1 MLIRHKLLVS
11 AAVSICS
18 VIAMFGLQRFSAAK
32 LDDLS
37 HAAQQVIELEKDV
50 LSLRRDEKDFFARLD
65 LAYLDK
71 HKQQARELEEKMAGL
86 GAIFERNDI
95 GQNDLQAFKQNLTR
109 YESTFAEIAELQKQI
124 GLHPKDGLYGALRSA
139 VHDVETLVKEK
150 NEPELMVTM
159 LQLRRNEK
167 DFMLRRAMSYLDKFS
182 GNLAQLRQQVAG
194 TMLSD
199 SVKGELYGLIDDY
212 EKNFKTLVNK
222 EQELGLDKDSGRMA
236 SLRDSIASAEKSL
249 VQLKVQSMDAIS
261 AAEDTTVTIS
271 IVIFILIALVL
282 IGFTLAIIRSI
293 MEPVQRISDAI
304 SRIEATKD
312 LTLRCDTKVD
322 DEIGQIARHFNSMV
336 ESFQSLIREVLSSV
350 EVVNHSCQELSE
362 NSMRASEGVGRQ
374 LNETDMVATAITE
387 MGATIDEIA
396 SNTELAAERAG
407 NTHDNAQQGQ
417 VGVEHTIEKIQALAA
432 QLTDSAQVVS
442 ELEKDSET
450 IGSVLDVIRG
460 IAEQTNLLALNA
472 AIEAA
477 RAGEQGRG
485 FAVVADEVRSLAMRT
500 QESTEEIAGIIQT
513 LQSRTRSIVQLME
526 ATQRQGI
533 ESADQAASAGALLEQ
548 INADVTNIMDMS
560 TQIAA
565 AIEEQ
570 SMVASEVN
578 KNVVVIRDI
587 AAESA
592 QAADENAK
600 ASDDVKARTQV
611 LYQAVSLFK
620 I

>member
-50 LSLRRDEKDFFARLD
+50 LSLRKDEKDFFARLE
-65 LAYLDK
+65 LGYVDK
-71 HKQQARELEEKMAGL
+71 HQRKAKELEERIATL
-86 GAIFERNDI
+86 GEIFARNDI
-95 GQNDLQAFKQNLTR
+95 EQGDLHSFKQNLVR
-109 YESTFAEIAELQKQI
+109 YESIFAETTNLQKQI
-124 GLHPKDGLYGALRSA
+124 GLNPKDGLYGALRSA
-139 VHDVETLVKEK
+139 VQNVETLVKER

-167 DFMLRRAMSYLDKFS
+167 DFMLRRTISYVDRFN
-182 GNLAQLRQQVAG
+182 GNLTLLRQQVASA
-194 TMLSD
+194 MLSGA
-199 SVKGELYGLIDDY
+199 VKSELNTLINDY
-212 EKNFKTLVNK
+212 EQNFKTLVAK
-222 EQELGLDKDSGRMA
+222 EQEFGLDKDSGKMA

-249 VQLKVQSMDAIS
+249 VQLKAQSMEAIS
-261 AAEDTTVTIS
+261 RAESATVTIS
-271 IVIFILIALVL
+271 IIIFVLITLVL

-293 MEPVQRISDAI
+293 MDPVQRISDAI
-304 SRIEATKD
+304 SRIEETKD
-312 LTLRCDTKVD
+312 LPLRCDTKVD

-336 ESFQSLIREVLSSV
+336 ESFQSLIKEVLTSV
-350 EVVNHSCQELSE
+350 EVVNHSCQELSQ
-362 NSMRASEGVGRQ
+362 NSLRASEGVGRQ

-417 VGVEHTIEKIQALAA
+417 MGVEQTIEKIQALAA

-477 RAGEQGRG
+477 RAGELGRG

-526 ATQRQGI
+526 ATQKQGV

-548 INADVTNIMDMS
+548 INTDVTNIMDMS

-592 QAADENAK
+592 QAADDNAK
-600 ASDDVKARTQV
+600 SSDEVKARTEV

>member
-1 MLIRHKLLVS
+1 MLIRHKLLAS
-11 AAVSICS
+11 AAISISS
-18 VIAMFGLQRFSAAK
+18 VIAMFALQQYSAST

-37 HAAQQVIELEKDV
+37 HAAQSVIELEKEV
-50 LSLRRDEKDFFARLD
+50 LSLRKEEKDFFSRLD
-65 LAYLDK
+65 LSYLDN
-71 HKQQARELEEKMAGL
+71 HKTNADDVYNLMGGL
-86 GAIFERNDI
+86 
-95 GQNDLQAFKQNLTR
+95 K
-109 YESTFAEIAELQKQI
+109 STFNDYNIPTNALDSFDSSVHEYQNIFVEIVNLQREI
-124 GLHPKDGLYGALRSA
+124 GLHAKDGLYGALRGA
-139 VHDVETLVKEK
+139 VHNVETLVKE
-150 NEPELMVTM
+150 NDQPEMMVTM

-167 DFMLRRAMSYLDKFS
+167 DFMLRRSLSYLEKFN
-182 GNLAQLRQQVAG
+182 GNLAVLRQQFDESF
-194 TMLSD
+194 LSN
-199 SVKGELYGLIDDY
+199 SVKSELNRSLAAY
-212 EKNFKTLVNK
+212 EKDFKVLINK
-222 EQELGLDKDSGRMA
+222 EQALGLTKDDGKMA
-236 SLRDSIASAEKSL
+236 HLRDSIARAEQGLATLKEQSFNAIHDAENSA
-249 VQLKVQSMDAIS
+249 
-261 AAEDTTVTIS
+261 VTIS
-271 IVIFILIALVL
+271 ISIFVLITIVL
-282 IGFTLAIIRSI
+282 IGFTIAIIRSI
-293 MEPVQRISDAI
+293 MEPVKKISDAI
-304 SRIEATKD
+304 ANIEATKD

-322 DEIGQIARHFNSMV
+322 DEIGQIANHFNSMV
-336 ESFQSLIREVLSSV
+336 DSFQHLIKEVLESV
-350 EVVNHSCQELSE
+350 EVVNRSCQELSE
-362 NSMRASEGVGRQ
+362 NSIRASEGVGRQ

-396 SNTELAAERAG
+396 NNTELAAERAS

-417 VGVEHTIEKIQALAA
+417 VGVEHTIEKIQALAE
-432 QLTDSAQVVS
+432 QLNSSAQVVS
-442 ELEKDSET
+442 DLEKDSET

-526 ATQRQGI
+526 STQKQGS
-533 ESADQAASAGALLEQ
+533 ESAEQAASAGALLEQ

-578 KNVVVIRDI
+578 KNVVIIRDI

-592 QAADENAK
+592 TAADENAS
-600 ASDDVKARTQV
+600 ASDEVRARTES
-611 LYQAVSLFK
+611 LYQSVSVFK

>member
-65 LAYLDK
+65 LTYIDR
-71 HKQQARELEEKMAGL
+71 HKQQGRELEEKIASL
-86 GAIFERNDI
+86 GAIFERHDI
-95 GQNDLQAFKQNLTR
+95 SQSDLQAFRQNVTR
-109 YESTFAEIAELQKQI
+109 YESIFAEVTELQKQI
-124 GLHPKDGLYGALRSA
+124 GLHPKDGLYGALRGA
-139 VHDVETLVKEK
+139 VHNVETLVKEK

-167 DFMLRRAMSYLDKFS
+167 DFMLRRALSYLDKFN
-182 GNLAQLRQQVAG
+182 GNLSLLRQQVAG
-194 TMLSD
+194 AMLVD
-199 SVKGELYGLIDDY
+199 SVKGELNALIDDY
-212 EKNFKTLVNK
+212 EKNFAALVSK

-236 SLRDSIASAEKSL
+236 TLRDSIASAEKAL
-249 VQLKVQSMDAIS
+249 VQLKGQSLDAIY
-261 AAEDTTVTIS
+261 AAESATVTVS
-271 IVIFILIALVL
+271 IIIFVLITLVL

-336 ESFQSLIREVLSSV
+336 ESFQSLIKEVLSSV

-362 NSMRASEGVGRQ
+362 NSTRASEGVGRQ

>member
-139 VHDVETLVKEK
+139 VHNVETLVKEK

-194 TMLSD
+194 AMLSD

-249 VQLKVQSMDAIS
+249 VQLKAQSMDAIS

-526 ATQRQGI
+526 STQRQGI

>member
-18 VIAMFGLQRFSAAK
+18 VIAMFGLQRHSAAT

-37 HAAQQVIELEKDV
+37 HAAQKVIELEKDV
-50 LSLRRDEKDFFARLD
+50 LSLRKDEKDFFARLD
-65 LAYLDK
+65 INYLDK
-71 HKQQARELEEKMAGL
+71 HKLNARELDSTIRTLDE
-86 GAIFERNDI
+86 IFLAYDI
-95 GQNDLQAFKQNLTR
+95 PTNALDSFKQSIER
-109 YESTFAEIAELQKQI
+109 YETVFVDLVKLQQQV
-124 GLHPKDGLYGALRSA
+124 GLNPKDGLYGRLRGA
-139 VHDVETLVKEK
+139 VHNVETLVKEN
-150 NEPELMVTM
+150 NEPELLVTM

-167 DFMLRRAMSYLDKFS
+167 DFMLRRSLSYLDKFDS
-182 GNLAQLRQQVAG
+182 NIAILRQQV
-194 TMLSD
+194 D
-199 SVKGELYGLIDDY
+199 SSLLNSNVKSELGRLIDAYGAD
-212 EKNFKTLVNK
+212 FKALVTK
-222 EQELGLDKDSGRMA
+222 EQELGLTENEGQMA
-236 SLRDSIASAEKSL
+236 ALRASVADAEKGLATLKEQALEAIHSAES
-249 VQLKVQSMDAIS
+249 S
-261 AAEDTTVTIS
+261 AVTIS
-271 IVIFILIALVL
+271 IAIFVL
-282 IGFTLAIIRSI
+282 ITVVLISFTLVIIRSI
-293 MEPVQRISDAI
+293 MEPVQRISSVISAI
-304 SRIEATKD
+304 EQTKD
-312 LTLRCDTKVD
+312 LSLRCDTRVD
-322 DEIGQIARHFNSMV
+322 DEIGQIATHFNGMV
-336 ESFQSLIREVLSSV
+336 SSFQQLIKQVLESV
-350 EVVNHSCQELSE
+350 DVVNHSCHELSA
-362 NSMRASEGVGRQ
+362 NSIRASEGVARQ

-396 SNTELAAERAG
+396 SNTELAAERAS
-407 NTHDNAQQGQ
+407 NTHDNAQKGQ
-417 VGVEHTIEKIQALAA
+417 VGVVQTIEKIQALAEE
-432 QLTDSAQVVS
+432 LNHSANVAAD
-442 ELEKDSET
+442 LEKDSET

-526 ATQRQGI
+526 STQKQGG
-533 ESADQAASAGALLEQ
+533 ESAEQAASAGALLEQ
-548 INADVTNIMDMS
+548 INSDVTNIMDMS

-578 KNVVVIRDI
+578 KNVVIIRDI

-592 QAADENAK
+592 TAADENAS
-600 ASDDVKARTQV
+600 ASDEVKARTES
-611 LYQAVSLFK
+611 LLQAVSLFK

>member
-1 MLIRHKLLVS
+1 MLIRHKLLAS
-11 AAVSICS
+11 AAISISS
-18 VIAMFGLQRFSAAK
+18 VIAMFALQQYSAST

-37 HAAQQVIELEKDV
+37 HAAQSVIELEKEV
-50 LSLRRDEKDFFARLD
+50 LSLRKEEKDFFSRLD
-65 LAYLDK
+65 LSYLDT
-71 HKQQARELEEKMAGL
+71 HKTNAEDVYNLMDGL
-86 GAIFERNDI
+86 
-95 GQNDLQAFKQNLTR
+95 K
-109 YESTFAEIAELQKQI
+109 STFNDYNIPTNALDSFDSSVHEYQNIFVEIVNLQREI
-124 GLHPKDGLYGALRSA
+124 GLHAKDGLYGTLRGA
-139 VHDVETLVKEK
+139 VHNVETLVKE
-150 NEPELMVTM
+150 NDQPEMMVTM

-167 DFMLRRAMSYLDKFS
+167 DFMLRRSLSYLDKFN
-182 GNLAQLRQQVAG
+182 GNLAVLRQQFDESF
-194 TMLSD
+194 LSS
-199 SVKGELYGLIDDY
+199 SVKSELNRSLAAY
-212 EKNFKTLVNK
+212 EKDFKVLISK
-222 EQELGLDKDSGRMA
+222 EQALGLTKDDGKMA
-236 SLRDSIASAEKSL
+236 NLRDSIARAEQGLATLKEQSFNAIHDAENSA
-249 VQLKVQSMDAIS
+249 
-261 AAEDTTVTIS
+261 VTIS
-271 IVIFILIALVL
+271 ISIFVLITIVL
-282 IGFTLAIIRSI
+282 IGFTIAIIRSI
-293 MEPVQRISDAI
+293 MEPVKKISDAI
-304 SRIEATKD
+304 ANIEATKD

-322 DEIGQIARHFNSMV
+322 DEIGQIANHFNSMV
-336 ESFQSLIREVLSSV
+336 DSFQHLIKEVLESV
-350 EVVNHSCQELSE
+350 EVVNRSCQELSE
-362 NSMRASEGVGRQ
+362 NSIRASEGVGRQ

-396 SNTELAAERAG
+396 NNTELAAERAS

-417 VGVEHTIEKIQALAA
+417 VGVEHTIEKIQALAE
-432 QLTDSAQVVS
+432 QLNSSAQVVS
-442 ELEKDSET
+442 DLEKDSET

-526 ATQRQGI
+526 STQKQGS
-533 ESADQAASAGALLEQ
+533 ESAEQAASAGALLEQ

-578 KNVVVIRDI
+578 KNVVIIRDI

-592 QAADENAK
+592 TAADENAS
-600 ASDDVKARTQV
+600 ASDEVRARTES
-611 LYQAVSLFK
+611 LYQSVSVFK